1 MSIIQKLDNIYRR
14 EGLRGLQFSIL
25 RRLFPLRQ
33 SREMQEAA
41 NFLSSRAFPRQS
53 LTISSFLFFYLLHK
67 TGTHRLF
74 EAAARAR
81 TAELTEQLTAIYGNR
96 VQSGPFA
103 GMELDDGRAYDWHR
117 ANKLLGCYEA
127 NLNTHLLKSV
137 KRVPGTV
144 VNVGCAEGYYAVG
157 LARLLPDA
165 TVFAFDTDWNAG
177 RCRQTAELNGVS
189 NRVVVNGLCTTEM
202 LAHLVAR
209 AGRTLIFMD
218 CEGGELELLDPARVP
233 LLASCDIIVETH
245 NYLDRSITGT
255 LLQRFAA
262 SHAVE
267 LVESGGARA
276 INQFAELHS
285 WRELDRWL
293 LVSEGRPETMNWLVC
308 WSRQ

>member
-1 MSIIQKLDNIYRR
+1 
-14 EGLRGLQFSIL
+14 
-25 RRLFPLRQ
+25 
-33 SREMQEAA
+33 MQEAA
-41 NFLSSRAFPRQS
+41 NFLSSRVLPRQS

-165 TVFAFDTDWNAG
+165 TVFAFDADANAAG
-177 RCRQTAELNGVS
+177 VCRQAAELNGVS
-189 NRVVVNGLCTTEM
+189 NRVVVNGFCTTEI
-202 LAHLVAR
+202 LGHLVAR
-209 AGRTLIFMD
+209 ARRTLIFMD

-245 NYLDRSITGT
+245 DYIDRSITGA

-267 LVESGGARA
+267 LVEGGGARDT
-276 INQFAELHS
+276 NQFAELHS

-293 LVSEGRPETMNWLVC
+293 LVSEGRHETMNWLVC
-308 WSRQ
+308 WAY